1 MNDLYAQKMK
11 TMYIG
16 NCTTLQ
22 NVYSFAVFQRA
33 GLKRS
38 YIVNNI
44 SNVEHFRNVVYRFY
58 GVLSDTPFFNN
69 LFHKLTCIN

>member
-1 MNDLYAQKMK
+1 MTYMLKMK
-11 TMYIG
+11 AMYMEIF
-16 NCTTLQ
+16 TPTLQ
-22 NVYSFAVFQRA
+22 NDYSFAVFQRA

-58 GVLSDTPFFNN
+58 GVLSDNPFLIIYF
-69 LFHKLTCIN
+69 IN

>member
-1 MNDLYAQKMK
+1 MLKMK
-11 TMYIG
+11 AMYMEIF
-16 NCTTLQ
+16 TPTLQ
-22 NVYSFAVFQRA
+22 NDSILLQYFKT

-58 GVLSDTPFFNN
+58 GVLSDNPF
-69 LFHKLTCIN
+69 LIIYS